1 MRCARMVRH
10 GGAVVNP
17 ERIVWKDHVGRPGT
31 SVWITAAELA
41 DLPGA
46 ALFIS
51 AGFVVREDDESVWV
65 SSTISSDET
74 RDAMGEPELILKVCI
89 VSRHPL
95 VTVRPGGMLV
105 TGSWDVA

>member
-1 MRCARMVRH
+1 
-10 GGAVVNP
+10 VNP

-41 DLPGA
+41 DMPGA

-51 AGFVVREDDESVWV
+51 AGFVTREDDECVWL
-65 SSTISSDET
+65 SSSITADDT
-74 RDAMGEPELILKVCI
+74 RDAMGEPELILKACI

-95 VTVRPGGMLV
+95 VTLRQGGELV